1 MSGRKHKRRVHA
13 KDGLSAEQAYE
24 VNFFARR
31 CGLTRDEALKM
42 MRDAGRLKDGAKA
55 SYETGAK

>member
-1 MSGRKHKRRVHA
+1 MHA
-13 KDGLSAEQAYE
+13 KHDLSAEQVYE
-24 VNFFARR
+24 IDFFARR

-55 SYETGAK
+55 SGESGPK

>member
-42 MRDAGRLKDGAKA
+42 MRNAGRSNDGTKA
-55 SYETGAK
+55 SGESGPK